1 MNCGYEEFK
10 KKREKFKEGKIAPEE
25 MNALLNDEDFV
36 TDNERRQPRLQE
48 VEPDRAVAQ
57 YSSSSCSSSDSEADD
72 KDILSDIP
80 SNSNVLNPYYSGKVT
95 HPW

>member
-36 TDNERRQPRLQE
+36 TD
-48 VEPDRAVAQ
+48 
-57 YSSSSCSSSDSEADD
+57 
-72 KDILSDIP
+72 
-80 SNSNVLNPYYSGKVT
+80 
-95 HPW
+95 